1 MRTFYL
7 NTNFSNCDARECFL
21 MNRYFLELIIITLI
35 YILSITIAFLI
46 SQKIDRKLDEFEN
59 KKFKGKNEHDDMKK

>member
-1 MRTFYL
+1 
-7 NTNFSNCDARECFL
+7 